1 MEENAPKKKIYQ
13 KWWFWL
19 IAIII
24 ILAVIGAIAGGSN
37 SDTTDKTDDT
47 SDKKPTEQVWHV
59 GDTVTSGN
67 LRACVKQVS
76 ETNEIG
82 GLYSTEYVFLLLN
95 VRIENIGTREQYYTS
110 SNFYLKNGSVTYE
123 VHTAGIAV
131 ENGFWAAETL
141 GPGLGKDIVL
151 VYEIPRTY
159 KSGNYYLEVDE
170 GILAPA
176 VKIYLND

>member
-19 IAIII
+19 IVIII

-95 VRIENIGTREQYYTS
+95 VRIENIGTSEQYYTS

-131 ENGFWAAETL
+131 ENGFCDKNTDITVQLL
-141 GPGLGKDIVL
+141 GGDL
-151 VYEIPRTY
+151 VIKYTDDTVY
-159 KSGNYYLEVDE
+159 MTGN
-170 GILAPA
+170 A
-176 VKIYLND
+176 VVAFDGNIII

>member
-1 MEENAPKKKIYQ
+1 MEENATKKKIYQ

-19 IAIII
+19 IAVIV
-24 ILAVIGAIAGGSN
+24 ILAVIGAIAGGGTGSDTDKN
-37 SDTTDKTDDT
+37 SDDPGKHT
-47 SDKKPTEQVWHV
+47 SEQVYRI

-67 LRACVKQVS
+67 LRVCVNQVN
-76 ETNEIG
+76 ETKEIG
-82 GLYSTEYVFLLLN
+82 GLYSTDYVFLLLS

-123 VHTAGIAV
+123 VHTAGIAI

-159 KSGNYYLEVDE
+159 TSGDYYLEVDE